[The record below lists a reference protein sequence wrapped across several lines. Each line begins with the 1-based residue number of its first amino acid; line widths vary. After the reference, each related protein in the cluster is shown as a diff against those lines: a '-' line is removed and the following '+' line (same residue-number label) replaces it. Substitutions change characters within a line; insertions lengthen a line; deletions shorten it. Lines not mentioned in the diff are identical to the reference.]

1 MLVDGT
7 ADSIYFDILDGHQK
21 MQRRKPMPSPEP
33 HDTDRKKKSI
43 MVEKPVDIDQHKKL
57 IRKFMRMNKKMQ
69 KVR

>member
-21 MQRRKPMPSPEP
+21 MHRRKPMPSPEP